1 MPRPGVDSI
10 ILYPNKHERAELE
23 RKAAG
28 LNMSLSKYI
37 LMVAVNA
44 EVKITSTIQVQEG
57 K

>member
-1 MPRPGVDSI
+1 MPRPGIDSI
-10 ILYPNKHERAELE
+10 VLYPNKHERAELE
-23 RKAAG
+23 RKAAS

-44 EVKITSTIQVQEG
+44 EVKITSTVPVE